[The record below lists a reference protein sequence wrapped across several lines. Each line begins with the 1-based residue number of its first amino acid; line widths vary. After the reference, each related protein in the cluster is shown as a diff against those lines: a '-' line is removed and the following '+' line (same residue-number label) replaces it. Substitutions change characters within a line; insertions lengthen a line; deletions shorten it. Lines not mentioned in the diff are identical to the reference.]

1 MRLPGFWR
9 RHFLEVETIAA
20 VLPSVGL
27 AVWLVFFEGMP
38 VVNDLISGN
47 RTNIYRTSAT
57 IAGTLLGFSITV
69 ASLVLNFASSP
80 RLAVVRRSR
89 HYPKLWKT
97 FFQTIRYLGGLTI
110 IALVCLVWD
119 KDKEPFTWLIIPFF
133 LFLNLSIVRLIRVIW
148 ILEQIIGIVSRPSP
162 AGDRMTT
169 QDAYE

>member
-9 RHFLEVETIAA
+9 RYFLEVETLIA
-20 VLPSVGL
+20 VLPSIGL
-27 AVWLVFFEGMP
+27 AIWLGFFEGMP

-47 RTNIYRTSAT
+47 RANIYRTSAT

-80 RLAVVRRSR
+80 RLALVRRSR

-97 FFQTIRYLGGLTI
+97 FFQTIRCLGGLTI
-110 IALVCLVWD
+110 IALVCLTWD
-119 KDKEPFTWLIIPFF
+119 KENEPLTWLIIPLL
-133 LFLNLSIVRLIRVIW
+133 LFLSLSIVRLVRVIW

-162 AGDRMTT
+162 AGDRGTT
-169 QDAYE
+169 QDTYE

>member
-9 RHFLEVETIAA
+9 RYFLEVETLAA
-20 VLPSVGL
+20 VLTSIGL
-27 AVWLVFFEGMP
+27 AIWLIFFEGMS

-47 RTNIYRTSAT
+47 RANIYRTSAT

-80 RLAVVRRSR
+80 RLVLVRRSR

-119 KDKEPFTWLIIPFF
+119 KDKEPLTWLIIPFI
-133 LFLNLSIVRLIRVIW
+133 LFLSLSIVRLVRVIW
-148 ILEQIIGIVSRPSP
+148 ILEQIIGIVSSPSP
-162 AGDRMTT
+162 AGDRITR
-169 QDAYE
+169 QDTYE